1 MPLIQSPDTE
11 VSLAKSMC
19 HGIIRT
25 ADIREYCTLFSVS
38 KVYTRKEGSGEWKL
52 DTEKVPSDHLKP
64 EYIYVTAATL
74 EPTVRY
80 WFKVGPLFDY
90 HSLTLST

>member
-1 MPLIQSPDTE
+1 MASFVQLTYGS
-11 VSLAKSMC
+11 
-19 HGIIRT
+19 T
-25 ADIREYCTLFSVS
+25 ALSFLCS